1 MTTDEMIQEINY
13 LSRKQRSEG
22 LNDEEKQRQQFLRRA
37 YIDAMKTNLKSILDN
52 VEIVDKDKMPPEE
65 QHLVH

>member
-1 MTTDEMIQEINY
+1 MITDEMIQEINY

-52 VEIVDKDKMPPEE
+52 VKIVDKDKMPPEE

>member
-1 MTTDEMIQEINY
+1 MITDEMIQEINY

-65 QHLVH
+65 QHLGH

>member
-1 MTTDEMIQEINY
+1 MITDEMIQEINY
-13 LSRKQRSEG
+13 LSRQQRSEG

>member
-1 MTTDEMIQEINY
+1 MITDEMIQEINY

-65 QHLVH
+65 QNLVH

>member
-1 MTTDEMIQEINY
+1 MITDEMIQEINY

-22 LNDEEKQRQQFLRRA
+22 LNDEEKQRQQLLRRA
-37 YIDAMKTNLKSILDN
+37 YIDAMKNNLKSILDN

>member
-1 MTTDEMIQEINY
+1 MITDEMIQEINY

-22 LNDEEKQRQQFLRRA
+22 LHDEEKQRQQFLRRA

>member
-1 MTTDEMIQEINY
+1 MITDEMIQEINY

>member
-1 MTTDEMIQEINY
+1 MITDEMIQEINY

-52 VEIVDKDKMPPEE
+52 VEIVDKDKMPPAE

>member
-1 MTTDEMIQEINY
+1 MITDEMIQEINY
-13 LSRKQRSEG
+13 LSRKQPSEG